1 LVGTEFKFIFT
12 KMDILSYLTDL
23 LKTQKEVGIV
33 GLGTFFKKK
42 IPGKY
47 DAVNHLFI
55 PPSYELQFSTEVEE
69 TTRLSQYVSSV
80 RNVSDESAQ
89 YYIGLFKDEI
99 QRQLAISNEA
109 DLDTLGK
116 LYYNDGELILT
127 DQGNTNLGFEFYGLP
142 QISTGTS
149 NDEQEIFEEI
159 NEVAPIVQPA
169 PRIIIETQETLI
181 EEEAEQKVVI
191 GEEDEVKEAI
201 ETEPEQKEFVEK
213 EAEVKQT
220 IETEPEQEDPIEDTP
235 VFISEQEV
243 TTHTNSANEANSTTD
258 ANQGTIVPSNTE
270 SEERIAASPT
280 DASNIWHFD
289 KERLDPA
296 FESKAGMAGTETKST
311 NSAWKVVLIIV
322 AILLAMAALVYFLRP
337 DLFGNRVGRNPKPVF
352 ADTVATTV
360 PMPPVDTTLTTDS
373 ATTAGI
379 LADTTAKVAT
389 PDVKA
394 NAVVTDLTTW
404 EIIGASLTKNEVHKY
419 IRDMKARGYTAKP
432 VPTLPGRKRIKMSI
446 ATFPDEQSAKEGRIM
461 LIKKLNNKDLYIFEN
476 KNTQK
481 PL

>member
-1 LVGTEFKFIFT
+1 
-12 KMDILSYLTDL
+12 MDILSYLTDL

-42 IPGKY
+42 IPGRY
-47 DAVNHLFI
+47 DAVKHLFT
-55 PPSYELQFSTEVEE
+55 PPSYGLQFDTEVKE
-69 TTRLSQYVSSV
+69 TTKLSQHISSV
-80 RNVSDESAQ
+80 RNVSEESAQ
-89 YYIGLFKDEI
+89 YYIGLFKDDI

-109 DLDTLGK
+109 DLDSLGK
-116 LYYNDGELILT
+116 LQYIDDELVLT

-149 NDEQEIFEEI
+149 NDEQETFEEI
-159 NEVAPIVQPA
+159 NEVAPVAQPA
-169 PRIIIETQETLI
+169 PRINIETQETLI
-181 EEEAEQKVVI
+181 EEEPESK
-191 GEEDEVKEAI
+191 EV
-201 ETEPEQKEFVEK
+201 VEK
-213 EAEVKQT
+213 ENELEET
-220 IETEPEQEDPIEDTP
+220 IEEEPEPKEVIEKENEVEETIQTKPEQEDPIEDTP
-235 VFISEQEV
+235 VLISEPEV
-243 TTHTNSANEANSTTD
+243 TAQTNSASEADSPTE
-258 ANQGTIVPSNTE
+258 AVQGTIVPSNSE
-270 SEERIAASPT
+270 SEERIATSPT

-289 KERLDPA
+289 KERPDPA
-296 FESKAGMAGTETKST
+296 FESEGGMVGTETRST

-337 DLFGNRVGRNPKPVF
+337 DLFGNRVERNPKPMF

-360 PMPPVDTTLTTDS
+360 PAPPVDTSLTADS
-373 ATTAGI
+373 SLTNTGI
-379 LADTTAKVAT
+379 PADTVAKVAI

-394 NAVVTDLTTW
+394 NAVAADSTTW

-446 ATFPDEQSAKEGRIM
+446 ATFPDEQSAREGRIM

>member
-1 LVGTEFKFIFT
+1 
-12 KMDILSYLTDL
+12 MDILSYLTDL

-42 IPGKY
+42 IPGRY
-47 DAVNHLFI
+47 DAVKHLFT
-55 PPSYELQFSTEVEE
+55 PPSYGLQFDTEVKE
-69 TTRLSQYVSSV
+69 TTKLSQHISSV
-80 RNVSDESAQ
+80 RNVSEESAQ
-89 YYIGLFKDEI
+89 YYIGLFKDDI

-109 DLDTLGK
+109 DLDSLGK
-116 LYYNDGELILT
+116 LQYIDDELVLT

-149 NDEQEIFEEI
+149 NDEQETFEEI
-159 NEVAPIVQPA
+159 NEVAPVAQPA
-169 PRIIIETQETLI
+169 PRINIETQETLI
-181 EEEAEQKVVI
+181 EEEPESK
-191 GEEDEVKEAI
+191 EV
-201 ETEPEQKEFVEK
+201 VEK
-213 EAEVKQT
+213 ENEVEETIQT
-220 IETEPEQEDPIEDTP
+220 KPEQEDPIEDTP
-235 VFISEQEV
+235 VLISEPEV
-243 TTHTNSANEANSTTD
+243 TAQTNSASEADSPTE
-258 ANQGTIVPSNTE
+258 AVQGTIVPSNSE
-270 SEERIAASPT
+270 SEERIATSPT

-289 KERLDPA
+289 KERPDPA
-296 FESKAGMAGTETKST
+296 FESEGGMVGTETRST

-337 DLFGNRVGRNPKPVF
+337 DLFGNRVERNPKPMF

-360 PMPPVDTTLTTDS
+360 PAPPVDTSLTADS
-373 ATTAGI
+373 SLTNTGI
-379 LADTTAKVAT
+379 PADTVAKVAI

-394 NAVVTDLTTW
+394 NAVAADSTTW